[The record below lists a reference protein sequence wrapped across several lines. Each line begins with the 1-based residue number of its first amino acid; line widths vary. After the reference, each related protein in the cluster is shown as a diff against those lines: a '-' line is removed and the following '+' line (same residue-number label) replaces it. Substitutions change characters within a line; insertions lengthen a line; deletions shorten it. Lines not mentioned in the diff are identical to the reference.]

1 MPELPEVETVTNS
14 VKKHIIN
21 ESFNSMTV
29 IWPKTLH
36 NFSNAD
42 FEKKIQGKNII
53 NVFRRAKY
61 IIIQFEKNL
70 MAIHLRMT
78 GKLYVVDNFDKN
90 KKHISL
96 YLQFNDKYLIYEDTR
111 KFGRFYM
118 YDNMDILNHK
128 LGIEPLSESFTQK
141 WLIENMKKKKRQI
154 KSLLFDQ
161 SFICGLGNIY
171 IDESLWRAKI
181 HPLALSNKISKAKII
196 DLHSS
201 IVKVLSDSIK
211 LGGSTI
217 RDYTYDFAY
226 VGNYALN
233 LKVFGKDGHKCP
245 RCDNIITKIKV
256 AQRGTHYCKKCQR
269 K

>member
-14 VKKHIIN
+14 VKKHILN
-21 ESFNSMTV
+21 KSFNSLELF
-29 IWPKTLH
+29 WPKTLD
-36 NFSNAD
+36 NFTILD
-42 FEKKIQGKNII
+42 FNQKIKGKKVI

-61 IIIQFEKNL
+61 IIIQFENIL
-70 MAIHLRMT
+70 LAVHLRMT
-78 GKLYVVDNFDKN
+78 GKLYAVDSLEKN
-90 KKHISL
+90 QKHISL
-96 YLQFNDKYLIYEDTR
+96 YLPFDNKYLIYKDTR

-118 YDNMDILNHK
+118 YENMDVLNNK
-128 LGIEPLSESFTQK
+128 LGIEPLSDTFSK
-141 WLIENMKKKKRQI
+141 NWLIENMKLKKRQI